1 MKKIL
6 SVGLVLA
13 ALLIATAAPAAAADT
28 TTATIVK
35 AWVIGPGGNLLT
47 IGSQGSGEITVAPGD
62 NLIIMGQAKKDGK
75 DTLTFNLTDTSAEPQ
90 QTVVTKLFQTKAK
103 KQAKVIQY
111 KFTPETVGEYVFLFN
126 VTSESGTEL
135 DWAQINITVASPE
148 S

>member
-111 KFTPETVGEYVFLFN
+111 KFTPDVDGTRIFRFN
-126 VTSESGTEL
+126 ITNQSGTEL
-135 DWAQINITVASPE
+135 DSAQITIQVVTP
-148 S
+148 